1 MAEIP
6 VRSPSHA
13 GLNLALAAAASDTAK
28 CGTGQYTLLVNNGS
42 ASEVDVTIAVPGNT
56 SYGVAAP
63 DKVVAVPAGQ
73 LWAIPLLS
81 EYRDP
86 TDSLAHISWE
96 STTTVTRIVVK
107 L

>member
-6 VRSPSHA
+6 LRTPSHA
-13 GLNLALAAAASDTAK
+13 GLNLALGSAAANDTAR
-28 CGTGQYTLLVNNGS
+28 CGSGYALLVNNGS
-42 ASEVDVTIAVPGNT
+42 VSEVDVTIAVPGNT

-73 LWAIPLLS
+73 LWAIPLL
-81 EYRDP
+81 EAYRDP
-86 TDSLAHISWE
+86 SDRLAHISWE
-96 STTTVTRIVVK
+96 STTSVTRAVIK